1 MATRDSTLNQ
11 RIALQAPWKAQSVG
25 LDYQGYHMAMAY
37 CRLTEELSSKSGTKP
52 EKELR
57 CLERALENGFSK
69 DWPQK
74 RIHLIDLGTG
84 NGQKMIPVI
93 EALNRA
99 GIRAVRY
106 LPVDKNPYMSR
117 YAILTILGSG
127 KRAWNRQEVEI
138 LFGPLGDLDFVEAQ
152 DTDSMTIETLVR
164 LSMSHATRSD
174 LFVRE
179 EVVVPMTGLEID
191 FFQDLPKV
199 ASAARTLNG
208 KGSNCFCMLGNT
220 FGNYSPQKQKV
231 FLASLYSEMEAG
243 DFFLL
248 GVGLRPTGKRFCS
261 EAFRFV
267 EREYLPGEAFMRLGA
282 DCPQSKYCPKYDP
295 ASCCVIHSF
304 ERPDQ
309 SMQEMGYSYLFDA
322 TELVNDL
329 DAAGFEAVS
338 CESYPS
344 LSDRKAPSES
354 ENEPQ
359 YLTILVRKS
368 QA

>member
-1 MATRDSTLNQ
+1 
-11 RIALQAPWKAQSVG
+11 
-25 LDYQGYHMAMAY
+25 MAMTY
-37 CRLTEELSSKSGTKP
+37 CRLIDELSCKSGTKP

-57 CLERALENGFSK
+57 CLERVLENIVSK
-69 DWPQK
+69 DWSQK

-84 NGQKMIPVI
+84 SGHKMIPVI
-93 EALNRA
+93 EAMNRS

-152 DTDSMTIETLVR
+152 DTDSITIETLVR

-174 LFVRE
+174 LIVRE
-179 EVVVPMTGLEID
+179 DVIVPMTGLEID
-191 FFQDLPKV
+191 FFQDLPSV
-199 ASAARTLNG
+199 ASAGRTLHGNG
-208 KGSNCFCMLGNT
+208 SHCFCMLGNT
-220 FGNYSPQKQKV
+220 FGNYSPQQQKV
-231 FLASLYSEMEAG
+231 FLATLYAEMEAG
-243 DFFLL
+243 DLFLL
-248 GVGLRPTGKRFCS
+248 GVGLRPTRERCS
-261 EAFRFV
+261 FEAVRLL
-267 EREYLPGEAFMRLGA
+267 EREYLPGEAFLRLRA
-282 DCPQSKYCPKYDP
+282 DCPQSKYRPKYDP
-295 ASCCVIHSF
+295 ESCSVIHNF

-338 CESYPS
+338 CESYPG
-344 LSDRKAPSES
+344 LSGGKATSES
-354 ENEPQ
+354 QNEPQ
-359 YLTILVRKS
+359 YLTILVRKPS
-368 QA
+368 SVGRTANES

>member
-1 MATRDSTLNQ
+1 M
-11 RIALQAPWKAQSVG
+11 G
-25 LDYQGYHMAMAY
+25 LDFQGYYMAMAY
-37 CRLTEELSSKSGTKP
+37 CRLTEDLSCKSGTKP

-57 CLERALENGFSK
+57 CLERALETVFSK
-69 DWPQK
+69 EWPQK

-93 EALNRA
+93 EALNRS

-152 DTDSMTIETLVR
+152 DADSITIETLVR

-174 LFVRE
+174 LIVRE
-179 EVVVPMTGLEID
+179 EVIVPMTGLEID
-191 FFQDLPKV
+191 FFQDLPMV

-220 FGNYSPQKQKV
+220 FGNYSPQKQKE
-231 FLASLYSEMEAG
+231 FLATLYSEMEAG
-243 DFFLL
+243 DLFLL
-248 GVGLRPTGKRFCS
+248 GVGLRPTGKRCCS
-261 EAFRFV
+261 EAFRLL

-282 DCPQSKYCPKYDP
+282 DYPQSKYCPKYDP
-295 ASCCVIHSF
+295 ESYCVIHSF

-322 TELVNDL
+322 TELISDL

-338 CESYPS
+338 CESYPT
-344 LSDRKAPSES
+344 LSGRKAPSEN